1 VVTVSSG
8 GVVMVET
15 IIAKF
20 SDNGQ
25 SYTGKRTDV
34 EMFDVNSKVTAE
46 MIKFANT
53 GKRLAVQ
60 ASIRE
65 AIKVKKGLKKV
76 STGGVTQDLSEIEEA

>member
-1 VVTVSSG
+1 MQEVVV
-8 GVVMVET
+8 
-15 IIAKF
+15 AKF

-25 SYTGKRTDV
+25 VFVGKRTVD
-34 EMFDVNSKVTAE
+34 MFDSNSPMTAE
-46 MIKFANT
+46 LLKYANT